1 MWYVDRQNNIQHA
14 LILIGMHRFNNYD
27 IVIGTCS
34 HLIEVLL
41 IFLSEFNFANSKIL
55 KSCLKIVCLVVLHY
69 DKSWQPIGC
78 MCEPYNYFL
87 NAIFWRYRWLADK
100 VFSALTFDHIFSLSI
115 KSSIIFDIQSTLLKC
130 MNSKVVWCKSFF
142 LAFNLRCMHDI
153 IMIQN
158 KWNINCLINSINFI
172 SKMS

>member
-115 KSSIIFDIQSTLLKC
+115 ESSIISIFNPVYWKVCTLKLS
-130 MNSKVVWCKSFF
+130 NTDTSF
-142 LAFNLRCMHDI
+142 
-153 IMIQN
+153 
-158 KWNINCLINSINFI
+158 
-172 SKMS
+172 

>member
-14 LILIGMHRFNNYD
+14 LILIEMHRFNNYD

-41 IFLSEFNFANSKIL
+41 IFLSEFNFCNVKNIKKLFENCVFSGFAL
-55 KSCLKIVCLVVLHY
+55 Y
-69 DKSWQPIGC
+69 KSWQRIGC

-115 KSSIIFDIQSTLLKC
+115 ESSIISIFNPVYWKICTLKLS
-130 MNSKVVWCKSFF
+130 NIDTSF
-142 LAFNLRCMHDI
+142 
-153 IMIQN
+153 
-158 KWNINCLINSINFI
+158 
-172 SKMS
+172 